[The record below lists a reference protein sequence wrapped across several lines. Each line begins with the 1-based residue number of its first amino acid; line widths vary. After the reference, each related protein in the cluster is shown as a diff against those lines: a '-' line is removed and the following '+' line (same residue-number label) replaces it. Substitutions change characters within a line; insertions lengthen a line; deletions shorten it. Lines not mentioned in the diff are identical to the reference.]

1 MQTPTCYISVVTDGS
16 KIDMNRLDQDLF
28 FGDLLRTLRKQQ
40 RLTQQQLAARI
51 GATRETISLWER
63 GNYKPNTTMLYELV
77 NVLRLAEQEK
87 RLLFEAHV
95 GTASILPLHN
105 LPEDNLYFTGR
116 EAQLQQLHQ
125 HLSAGKQV
133 VLTQAINGLGG
144 VGKTQLAL
152 AYAYRYREHYHD
164 ILWVCADTRETFIA
178 SYIQLATLLNLS
190 KREEQDQQKVVEAVK
205 RWLWEHKHWLLILDN
220 VEDLGLVRSFLPSVR
235 QGAVLL
241 TTRLQVTEPVAL
253 SLPLECLSEE
263 EGALLLLRR
272 AKRLKLDDPLSAAS
286 IEEQQMARA
295 ITMLLGGLPLALD
308 QAGAY
313 IVETGCGLA
322 GYLTLYEQRHA
333 KLLARRGNVPS
344 EHPDSV
350 VTTFFLAFERVK
362 RENPAAVDLLRLC
375 AFLAPDAIP
384 EALIINEAVQLGES
398 LQSIVEDPW
407 AFNKA
412 IEILRCLSLIQRH
425 AESKTLSVHRLVQTV
440 LKDAMSKDLQHTW
453 ITRCSRLLE
462 RSFPTG
468 KELNAEQR
476 EWCKQL
482 LPHVL
487 LNTAY
492 YADQEKTALP
502 ETASLC
508 YKAAT
513 YLRDGAQYGQAETLY
528 QQALHLQEQ
537 LVGFTHPDL
546 VDTLYGLATLY
557 VMQGKYTEAEP
568 LYQRALYAFDQ
579 VSDAVHPDIA
589 HPLYGLATL
598 YCEQG
603 RYTEAEPLFKRAL
616 ALFEQTL
623 DPAHPDIAR
632 VLNGLAI
639 LYKQQGRYVEAEPLL
654 QRALRIFEQASDSM
668 HPLVGYPAN
677 NLAEVYR
684 EQGLY
689 DQAEPLFQRALQIW
703 EQALGPE
710 HPLVAHPLNNLAEVY
725 REQGQYDQAE
735 PLLQRALHIWEQA
748 LGSEHTLVAAALNSL
763 SEVYRE
769 QGQYEQAETLARR
782 ALKIREQALGP
793 ENPLMAYSLNNLAE
807 VYCEQGQ
814 YEQADSLARR
824 ALKIREQALG
834 PEHSDTAISLN
845 TLAMISLKQ
854 GKYVEAEPLLRRAL
868 KIQEQVLGPMH
879 PKLLAPLEN
888 YARLLTHLHRGEEA
902 AEFEAR
908 AKSIRG
914 RH

>member
-1 MQTPTCYISVVTDGS
+1 MQTPTCYISVGTDGS
-16 KIDMNRLDQDLF
+16 KIDMDCLDHDLF
-28 FGDLLRTLRKQQ
+28 FGDLLRTLRKQR
-40 RLTQQQLAARI
+40 RLTQQQLAERI
-51 GATRETISLWER
+51 GVTRETISLWER
-63 GNYKPNTTMLYELV
+63 GNYKPITTMLYELV
-77 NVLRLAEQEK
+77 NVLQLTEQEK
-87 RLLFEAHV
+87 RLLFEAHI
-95 GTASILPLHN
+95 GTAAILPLRN
-105 LPEDNLYFTGR
+105 LPECNLYFTGR
-116 EAQLQQLHQ
+116 EAQLQQLHH

-144 VGKTQLAL
+144 GGKTQLAL

-253 SLPLECLSEE
+253 SLPLECLSED

-286 IEEQQMARA
+286 IDEQRMARD
-295 ITMLLGGLPLALD
+295 ITILLGGLPLALD

-322 GYLTLYEQRHA
+322 EYLTLYERRHA
-333 KLLARRGNVPS
+333 KLLARRGSVPS

-350 VTTFFLAFERVK
+350 VTTFFLAFERVR

-384 EALIINEAVQLGES
+384 EALITNEAVQLGEPLRS
-398 LQSIVEDPW
+398 VVEDPW
-407 AFNKA
+407 AFNEA
-412 IEILRCLSLIQRH
+412 IEILRRLSLIQRH
-425 AESKTLSVHRLVQTV
+425 AESKVLSVHRLVQTV
-440 LKDAMSKDLQHTW
+440 LKDAMSKELQHTW
-453 ITRCSRLLE
+453 IACCTRLLE

-468 KELNAEQR
+468 KELDAEQR

-482 LPHVL
+482 IPHVL
-487 LNTAY
+487 LNTAHY
-492 YADQEKTALP
+492 GDQEKTVLP

-513 YLRDGAQYGQAETLY
+513 YLRDSAQYEQAETLY

-537 LVGFTHPDL
+537 LLDSTHPDL
-546 VDTLYGLATLY
+546 VDTLTGLATLY

-568 LYQRALYAFDQ
+568 LYQRALCAFDQ
-579 VSDAVHPDIA
+579 VSDSVPPDSA

-598 YCEQG
+598 YWEQG
-603 RYTEAEPLFKRAL
+603 RYTEAEPLFHRAL
-616 ALFEQTL
+616 AIFEQTL

-639 LYKQQGRYVEAEPLL
+639 LYKQQGRYIEAEPLY
-654 QRALRIFEQASDSM
+654 QRALRIFELASGSM
-668 HPLVGYPAN
+668 HPLVGYPVN
-677 NLAEVYR
+677 SLAELYR
-684 EQGLY
+684 EQGQY
-689 DQAEPLFQRALQIW
+689 DRAEPLFQRALQIW
-703 EQALGPE
+703 EQALGSE

-725 REQGQYDQAE
+725 REQGQYEQAE

-748 LGSEHTLVAAALNSL
+748 LGSEHTLVAAALNNL
-763 SEVYRE
+763 AEIYCK
-769 QGQYEQAETLARR
+769 QGQYEQAEA
-782 ALKIREQALGP
+782 
-793 ENPLMAYSLNNLAE
+793 
-807 VYCEQGQ
+807 
-814 YEQADSLARR
+814 LARR

-879 PKLLAPLEN
+879 PKLLALLEN
-888 YARLLTHLHRGEEA
+888 YACLLTHLHRGEEA

-908 AKSIRG
+908 AKSIRE